1 MHEYAGGR
9 KMKEKIL
16 NLLIFDRTQK
26 ERKMLLKLFWLVFS
40 IIAIFVVI
48 FHLKGSFAFLI
59 FYGLEAGVTFIGAAY
74 MEIESAGRQ
83 RASYLTLPEM
93 IFHNEF
99 SVFCAIES
107 IVVISS
113 YFILKSLMRSDA
125 IAEKYIYIIVD
136 SHTIEINF
144 VGLIFLLYCIIGLIA
159 TIPLRLKISHHFEKM
174 WK

>member
-16 NLLIFDRTQK
+16 NLLIFDRTKK

-99 SVFCAIES
+99 SVWINSYYS
-107 IVVISS
+107 IGTKNFSS
-113 YFILKSLMRSDA
+113 F
-125 IAEKYIYIIVD
+125 
-136 SHTIEINF
+136 
-144 VGLIFLLYCIIGLIA
+144 
-159 TIPLRLKISHHFEKM
+159 
-174 WK
+174 